1 MQTMMDLR
9 NQLRHHEY
17 LYYVLD
23 APEVTDA
30 EYDGL
35 MQQLIKLEE
44 KYPHLITK
52 DSPTQ
57 RVGAKPLTV
66 LGTVKH
72 RQPMLSLDN
81 VFDKKGFLAF
91 DKRIRERLKLRP
103 DEELDYCCELKID
116 GLAVSLMYEFGELV
130 QAATRGDG
138 TTGENITS
146 NVRTIKV
153 IPLCMRGDD
162 FPAQLE
168 LRGEVYITHEGFKKL
183 NQRSEKRGERIF
195 ANPRN
200 AAAGSLRQLD
210 PRVTAGRPLTCFCYG
225 AGIFS
230 QGKLPGTHYDR
241 LMLFKKWGFPV
252 SDRIRL
258 CKTVDAVFDYYAAIE
273 KERMS
278 FDFDIDGIVVKI
290 NRIDLQERLG
300 QASRSPK
307 WAVAFKFPAQ
317 EQVTQLKHVD
327 FQVGRTGAITPVA
340 RLVPVR
346 VAGVVVSNATLHNS
360 DEIKRLGIKEG
371 DFVIIRRAGD
381 VIPQIVSVIMDKRP
395 ADAKNITFPDKC
407 PACGS
412 TIIRNEG
419 MSVARCSGGLVCSA
433 QRKEAIKHFVS
444 RKALN
449 IDGFGDRIVDQ
460 FVEKE
465 YIKTPADIYHL
476 TKNEFC
482 MLDKV
487 GDKLASNILNAINKS
502 KSTTLSRFIYAL
514 GISNVGEVL
523 ADNLANE
530 MGTLDNIMKATIEQ
544 LQGVTDVGKV
554 VAHNI
559 YDFFN
564 TEYNQNIIKQLL
576 SSEIGIHWPAP
587 DKSLPETYNSYFKDK
602 TVVLTGILESLSRE
616 EAKTLLKR
624 LGSKVN
630 NSVVKGTDFVIAGR
644 NAGSKLTKAKTFGI
658 KILSEEEMLKH
669 INWK

>member
-1 MQTMMDLR
+1 MMNLR

-23 APEVTDA
+23 APEVPDA
-30 EYDGL
+30 EYDKL

-66 LGTVKH
+66 LHTVKH
-72 RQPMLSLDN
+72 YQPMLSLDN
-81 VFDKKGFLAF
+81 VFDKKSFLAF
-91 DKRIRERLKLRP
+91 DKRMRERLKLKP

-138 TTGENITS
+138 TTGEDITS

-153 IPLCMRGDD
+153 IPLRMWGDD
-162 FPAQLE
+162 FPIQLE
-168 LRGEVYITHEGFKKL
+168 LRGEVYITHEGFEKL
-183 NQRSEKRGERIF
+183 NQHSEKRGERIF

-210 PRVTAGRPLTCFCYG
+210 PQVTAGRPLTFFCYG
-225 AGIFS
+225 TGIFS
-230 QGKLPGTHYDR
+230 QGQLPNTHYDR
-241 LMLFKKWGFPV
+241 LMLFKKWGVPV
-252 SDRIRL
+252 SDKIRL
-258 CKTVDAVFDYYAAIE
+258 CKTVDSVFHYYTAIE
-273 KERMS
+273 KERML

-290 NRIDLQERLG
+290 NRIDLQEKLG
-300 QASRSPK
+300 QASRSPR

-317 EQVTQLKHVD
+317 EQMTQLKRVD

-340 RLVPVR
+340 RLAPVR

-371 DFVIIRRAGD
+371 DFVVIRRAGD
-381 VIPQIVSVIMDKRP
+381 VIPQIVAVIMDKRP
-395 ADAKNITFPDKC
+395 ADAKNIIFPDKC
-407 PACGS
+407 PVCGS
-412 TIIRNEG
+412 IVIRNEG
-419 MSVARCSGGLVCSA
+419 VSVARCSGGLICSA

-449 IDGFGDRIVDQ
+449 IDGFGDRIIDQ
-460 FVEKE
+460 LVEKK

-487 GDKLASNILNAINKS
+487 GDKLASNVLHAINKS
-502 KSTTLSRFIYAL
+502 KSTTLNCFIYAL

-530 MGTLDNIMKATIEQ
+530 MGTLDNIMQATIEQ
-544 LQGVTDVGKV
+544 LQEVTDVGKV
-554 VAHNI
+554 VARNL

-564 TEYNQNIIKQLL
+564 TEYNQHIIKRLL
-576 SSEIGIHWPAP
+576 SPEIGIHWPAS
-587 DKSLPETYNSYFKDK
+587 DKYLPAAYNSYFKDK
-602 TVVLTGILESLSRE
+602 IVVLTGTLESLSRE

-630 NSVVKGTDFVIAGR
+630 NSVLKGTDFVIVGR
-644 NAGSKLTKAKTFGI
+644 NAGSKLTKAETLGI
-658 KILSEEEMLKH
+658 KIISEEEMLKY
-669 INWK
+669 INQK

>member
-1 MQTMMDLR
+1 MMDLR
-9 NQLRHHEY
+9 NRLRHHEY

-23 APEVTDA
+23 TPEVPDA
-30 EYDGL
+30 EYDKL
-35 MQQLIKLEE
+35 MRQLIKLEE
-44 KYPHLITK
+44 KYPHLISK

-57 RVGAKPLTV
+57 RVGAKPLAV

-72 RQPMLSLDN
+72 YQAMLSLDN
-81 VFDKKGFLAF
+81 VFDKKSFFAF
-91 DKRIRERLKLRP
+91 DKRIRERLKLKP
-103 DEELDYCCELKID
+103 DEGLEYCCELKID

-138 TTGENITS
+138 TTGEDITS

-162 FPAQLE
+162 FPEQLE
-168 LRGEVYITHEGFKKL
+168 IRGEVYITHQGFKKL
-183 NQRSEKRGERIF
+183 NQCSKQYGERIF

-210 PRVTAGRPLTCFCYG
+210 PRVTARRPLTFLCYG

-230 QGKLPGTHYDR
+230 QGKLPDTHYDR
-241 LMLFKKWGFPV
+241 LMLFKKWGIPV
-252 SDRIRL
+252 SDKMKL
-258 CKTVDAVFDYYAAIE
+258 CKTVDSVFDYYSAIE
-273 KERMS
+273 KERML

-290 NRIDLQERLG
+290 NHIDLQEKLG

-395 ADAKNITFPDKC
+395 VDAKNIIFPDKC
-407 PACGS
+407 PVCGS
-412 TIIRNEG
+412 IILRNEG

-433 QRKEAIKHFVS
+433 QLKEAIKHFVS

-449 IDGFGDRIVDQ
+449 IDGFGDRIIDQ
-460 FVEKE
+460 LVEKK
-465 YIKTPADIYHL
+465 YIQTPADIYHL
-476 TKNEFC
+476 TKNAFC
-482 MLDKV
+482 TLDKV
-487 GDKLASNILNAINKS
+487 GDKLASNILSAINKS

-514 GISNVGEVL
+514 GISNVGGVL

-530 MGTLDNIMKATIEQ
+530 MGTLDNIMQATVEQ
-544 LQGVTDVGKV
+544 LQEVTDVGKV
-554 VAHNI
+554 VARNI

-564 TEYNQNIIKQLL
+564 TEYNQHIIQRLL
-576 SSEIGIHWPAP
+576 SSDTGIHWSVS
-587 DKSLPETYNSYFKDK
+587 DKSLPAAHNSYFKDK
-602 TVVLTGILESLSRE
+602 TVVLTGTLESLSRE
-616 EAKTLLKR
+616 EAKILLKR
-624 LGSKVN
+624 FGAKV
-630 NSVVKGTDFVIAGR
+630 SSRVMKGTDFVIAGR
-644 NAGSKLTKAKTFGI
+644 NAGSKLTKAEACGL
-658 KILSEEEMLKH
+658 KIISEKEMLKH
-669 INWK
+669 INQQ